1 MTIWETLISAQD
13 QYSPGQIF
21 NMTSAPLTDCH
32 WSCRHSETD
41 RLRQTACG
49 WWESVRSIKAVVLY
63 TVRVQTSTN
72 HNAWSP
78 RPKILVYLDW
88 RQTARIRR
96 QKRED
101 AALFGFL
108 KLPQESKVQPGLRTT
123 ASTVNEILMWAL
135 GCDHLEASD
144 ILMWPKKKAFLL
156 FFFNQV
162 ICETYTLHSTRVT
175 SLPTLPTTSGRGRF
189 ATLLIFLHPY

>member
-78 RPKILVYLDW
+78 RPKILIYLDW

-108 KLPQESKVQPGLRTT
+108 KLPQESKVHPGLRTT

-144 ILMWPKKKAFLL
+144 ILMWQKKKKKP
-156 FFFNQV
+156 FFF
-162 ICETYTLHSTRVT
+162 
-175 SLPTLPTTSGRGRF
+175 F
-189 ATLLIFLHPY
+189 FLTK